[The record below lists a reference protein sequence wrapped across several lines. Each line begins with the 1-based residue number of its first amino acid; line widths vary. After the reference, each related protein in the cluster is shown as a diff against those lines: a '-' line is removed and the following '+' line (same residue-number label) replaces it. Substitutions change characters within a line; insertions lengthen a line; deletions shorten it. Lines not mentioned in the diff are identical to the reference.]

1 MLTDPYPIL
10 KSDSFVDWAEYR
22 IAMTTRISKFRHL
35 CGYDDISVEGIVAKY
50 SKESFTLYQ
59 IIHG

>member
-1 MLTDPYPIL
+1 
-10 KSDSFVDWAEYR
+10 
-22 IAMTTRISKFRHL
+22 MTTRISKFRHL

-59 IIHG
+59 IIHGCGSR